1 MFEQNSR
8 KRLSDCPLDVVTDPV
23 IRCVSCLSVRFPSF
37 TAIGGFGS
45 SEGGNYC
52 VLEQF
57 VLFDRRL
64 ETRELVV
71 GKGQGQLG
79 REGWVLV
86 DVAVC

>member
-8 KRLSDCPLDVVTDPV
+8 KRLSDCLLDAVTDPV
-23 IRCVSCLSVRFPSF
+23 IRCVSCLSVRFPSL

-57 VLFDRRL
+57 APFDRRL
-64 ETRELVV
+64 ETKELVV
-71 GKGQGQLG
+71 WRG
-79 REGWVLV
+79 
-86 DVAVC
+86 